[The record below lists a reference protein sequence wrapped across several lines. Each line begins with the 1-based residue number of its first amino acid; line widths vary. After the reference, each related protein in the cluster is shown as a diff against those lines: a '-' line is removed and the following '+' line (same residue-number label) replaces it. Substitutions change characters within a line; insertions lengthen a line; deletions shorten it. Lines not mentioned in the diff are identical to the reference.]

1 MLYIGQKVRTSKQV
15 SKRDYERL
23 KIAGI
28 KPGTVGEII
37 DIVYVVKIG
46 NCTVELE
53 DSSIDYANDEK
64 STKDDPT
71 AVVDHLK
78 NMFGMK

>member
-1 MLYIGQKVRTSKQV
+1 MLYIGQRVKTARQV

-23 KIAGI
+23 KAAGI
-28 KPGTVGEII
+28 KPGTVGEIV

-46 NCTVELE
+46 DYTVELE
-53 DSSIDYANDEK
+53 DSSIDYANEEPHHAGIDL
-64 STKDDPT
+64 DG
-71 AVVDHLK
+71 LK

>member
-1 MLYIGQKVRTSKQV
+1 MLYIGQKIRTSKQV

-28 KPGTVGEII
+28 KPGTVGEIV
-37 DIVYVVKIG
+37 DIIYVVKIG

-71 AVVDHLK
+71 VVVDYLK
-78 NMFGMK
+78 NLFGMK

>member
-53 DSSIDYANDEK
+53 DSSIDYANEETHHAGIDLGG
-64 STKDDPT
+64 
-71 AVVDHLK
+71 LK
-78 NMFGMK
+78 NMFGIK

>member
-53 DSSIDYANDEK
+53 DSSIDYANDEE

-71 AVVDHLK
+71 VVVDYLK
-78 NMFGMK
+78 NLFGMK

>member
-1 MLYIGQKVRTSKQV
+1 MLYIGQRVKTARQV

-23 KIAGI
+23 KAAGI
-28 KPGTVGEII
+28 KPGTVGEIV

-46 NCTVELE
+46 DYTVELE
-53 DSSIDYANDEK
+53 DSSLDYANDEK

-71 AVVDHLK
+71 VVVDYLK
-78 NMFGMK
+78 NLFGMK

>member
-1 MLYIGQKVRTSKQV
+1 MLYIGQKVRTANQV

-23 KIAGI
+23 KAAGI
-28 KPGTVGEII
+28 KPGTVGEIV

-53 DSSIDYANDEK
+53 DSSLDYGTEETHHAG
-64 STKDDPT
+64 
-71 AVVDHLK
+71 VDLDGLK
-78 NMFGMK
+78 NFLGIK

>member
-1 MLYIGQKVRTSKQV
+1 MLYIGQKVRTSYQV

-23 KIAGI
+23 KAAGI
-28 KPGTVGEII
+28 KPGTVGEIV
-37 DIVYVVKIG
+37 DIIYVVKIG

-71 AVVDHLK
+71 AIVDHLK

>member
-71 AVVDHLK
+71 VVVDYLK
-78 NMFGMK
+78 NLFGMK